1 VLDTVR
7 VKVSRAAEG
16 RLSVEIY
23 PPVPESLLGRY
34 PQQQLI
40 KQFGTSERQLEDSV
54 FFCVD
59 LGSNAGDSA
68 LAIHHELKQR
78 GSALRCYWGVT
89 DLSVPVPAG
98 GIPVVKNGAEWFE
111 KLNRSRYIVNNYG
124 GIWGLVKHPDQR
136 YLQTW
141 HGTPYKFIGA
151 SEARH
156 KNATASRLAKIAAE
170 SAEWDA
176 FVSPSPYMSALVPAE
191 FSFDGAVLETGYPR
205 NDRLAS
211 AGTADRETI
220 REAFGLPAEA
230 KVLLYAPTFR
240 ENQRHGWK
248 AAMFD
253 GLDLVRL
260 LDLLGPEWRVLL
272 RGHSFNARDD
282 QADRSEGRLID
293 VTRHPDVNDL
303 YLAAD
308 ALVTDYSSVMFDFA
322 VTGKPMAFF
331 TPDIE
336 QYVAARGVY
345 FDLAETVPGP
355 LYEDVAHLADGL
367 RDLDALAAR
376 YRDKYAAFCGRFAP
390 WDDGKAA
397 ARVVDAFFA

>member
-1 VLDTVR
+1 
-7 VKVSRAAEG
+7 
-16 RLSVEIY
+16 
-23 PPVPESLLGRY
+23 
-34 PQQQLI
+34 
-40 KQFGTSERQLEDSV
+40 
-54 FFCVD
+54 
-59 LGSNAGDSA
+59 
-68 LAIHHELKQR
+68 
-78 GSALRCYWGVT
+78 
-89 DLSVPVPAG
+89 
-98 GIPVVKNGAEWFE
+98 
-111 KLNRSRYIVNNYG
+111 
-124 GIWGLVKHPDQR
+124 
-136 YLQTW
+136 
-141 HGTPYKFIGA
+141 
-151 SEARH
+151 
-156 KNATASRLAKIAAE
+156 
-170 SAEWDA
+170 
-176 FVSPSPYMSALVPAE
+176 
-191 FSFDGAVLETGYPR
+191 
-205 NDRLAS
+205 
-211 AGTADRETI
+211 
-220 REAFGLPAEA
+220 
-230 KVLLYAPTFR
+230 
-240 ENQRHGWK
+240 
-248 AAMFD
+248 MFD

>member
-1 VLDTVR
+1 
-7 VKVSRAAEG
+7 
-16 RLSVEIY
+16 
-23 PPVPESLLGRY
+23 
-34 PQQQLI
+34 
-40 KQFGTSERQLEDSV
+40 
-54 FFCVD
+54 
-59 LGSNAGDSA
+59 
-68 LAIHHELKQR
+68 
-78 GSALRCYWGVT
+78 
-89 DLSVPVPAG
+89 
-98 GIPVVKNGAEWFE
+98 
-111 KLNRSRYIVNNYG
+111 
-124 GIWGLVKHPDQR
+124 VKHPDQR

-170 SAEWDA
+170 STEWDA

-211 AGTADRETI
+211 AGTADREAI